1 MGEITPHPALAVNN
15 RMIFECISRSKGD
28 LFLSLAQVLPPD
40 LELRDVWTI
49 FDAMCAD
56 LYATAGVHGT
66 PMEDTTNGGL
76 RTSIQPTPGA

>member
-1 MGEITPHPALAVNN
+1 M
-15 RMIFECISRSKGD
+15 
-28 LFLSLAQVLPPD
+28 SLARALPPD

-56 LYATAGVHGT
+56 LYVTAGVHGT
-66 PMEDTTNGGL
+66 PMGDTTNGEL